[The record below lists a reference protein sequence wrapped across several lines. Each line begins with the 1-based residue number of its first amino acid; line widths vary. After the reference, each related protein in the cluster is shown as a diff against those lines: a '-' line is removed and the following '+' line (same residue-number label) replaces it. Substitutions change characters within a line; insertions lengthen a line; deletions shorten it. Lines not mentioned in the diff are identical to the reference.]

1 MVVVKKLFLVF
12 LRYAQDEAFGSRNAM
27 NFGSELQEVWV
38 IKLSQLVRPLSDDPF
53 HELWK

>member
-12 LRYAQDEAFGSRNAM
+12 LRYAQEEAFGSRNAM